1 LNHVNEET
9 FNIASMNRTGN
20 RKSFAQAYNDYALKR
35 EKGFSASRYPGSYDI
50 RGVQLDFSFAGFLEA
65 RV

>member
-9 FNIASMNRTGN
+9 FNIVSMNRTGN
-20 RKSFAQAYNDYALKR
+20 RKSFVQPYNDYALQR
-35 EKGFSASRYPGSYDI
+35 EKGSISGSYDI
-50 RGVQLDFSFAGFLEA
+50 RGVQLDFSVAGFLEA